1 MPLPLIPSSHLIGS
15 PEPER
20 KYRLMEIVRRAMR
33 ERRYSRRTEEA
44 YVGWIRRFIIF
55 SGRRHPADL
64 DETDVRAFLSD
75 LAVRLRVSASTQNQ
89 AAAAIQF
96 LYSGVL
102 RRALGPFEGIVPA
115 RAPRRL
121 PVVLS
126 ASEVRS
132 VIERLRGAD
141 RLVVSLL
148 YGSGLRILE
157 CVSLRVKDVDIE
169 RREIT
174 VRGGKGDKDRRV
186 PLADSAVADV
196 KRALRAG
203 HTVWLNDRR
212 RGVRVTGIEGALSR
226 KLPGADSEWAWFY
239 LFPATRTF
247 VDPLGVLRRHHLHES
262 QVQRAVH
269 AAGVEARIGKRVT
282 CHAFRHSFATHLLES
297 GADIRTIQELMG
309 HSDVRTTMIY
319 THVLNRGGLGVRS
332 PADQL

>member
-1 MPLPLIPSSHLIGS
+1 MDDVGSARGVEFTPMPLPLIPSSHLIGS

-20 KYRLMEIVRRAMR
+20 KYRLMEIVRWAMR

-44 YVGWIRRFIIF
+44 YVGWIRRFII
-55 SGRRHPADL
+55 
-64 DETDVRAFLSD
+64 
-75 LAVRLRVSASTQNQ
+75 
-89 AAAAIQF
+89 
-96 LYSGVL
+96 
-102 RRALGPFEGIVPA
+102 
-115 RAPRRL
+115 
-121 PVVLS
+121 
-126 ASEVRS
+126 
-132 VIERLRGAD
+132 
-141 RLVVSLL
+141 
-148 YGSGLRILE
+148 
-157 CVSLRVKDVDIE
+157 E

-174 VRGGKGDKDRRV
+174 VRGGKGDKDRRA

-247 VDPLGVLRRHHLHES
+247 VDPLGVRRRHHLHES

-319 THVLNRGGLGVRS
+319 THVLKPWWFGSPKSGGPALMRGWGS
-332 PADQL
+332 PEDATENIRGRRD